1 MNLRPTTVVA
11 GSVTFA
17 DPSNILNTTRIKN
30 GASTILVDGVKV
42 PFARA
47 ELISARQVSVPM
59 CDSECTSSTPTSVR
73 IYISGP
79 IGSKGAMIA
88 QFKAAVANMITAIE
102 TDDVLSG
109 FPAQST
115 TAYVVDVPVT

>member
-1 MNLRPTTVVA
+1 MNLRPTSVVA

-47 ELISARQVSVPM
+47 ELISSRQVDVPL
-59 CDSECTSSTPTSVR
+59 CDSECMSTTPTSVR
-73 IYISGP
+73 IYLSGP
-79 IGSKGAMIA
+79 IGSKAAIIA
-88 QFKAAVANMITAIE
+88 QFEAAVANMRTAIE
-102 TDDVLSG
+102 TDDILSG

-115 TAYVVDVPVT
+115 TVYVVDVAGT